1 MTKKKAIALT
11 DGVAEG
17 RAIVLV
23 EPLSFWGGVDSA
35 TGEIIDSTHP
45 DYGKN
50 LAGRVLVMDAGRG
63 SSSSS
68 SVFAEAIRRGT
79 GPIGVVLERV
89 DPILVVG
96 ALVAKTLYGVSCPIV
111 ICPDHHLVD
120 CEAIALEADAKR
132 CTIRKVAGSNI

>member
-1 MTKKKAIALT
+1 MTKKAIALT

-23 EPLSFWGGVDSA
+23 EPLSFWGGVDAA

-45 DYGKN
+45 DHGKN
-50 LAGRVLVMDAGRG
+50 LAGRILVMDAGRG

-68 SVFAEAIRRGT
+68 SVFAETIRRGT
-79 GPIGVVLERV
+79 GPVGVVLERA
-89 DPILVVG
+89 DPILLVG
-96 ALVAKTLYGVSCPIV
+96 ALVAKTLYGLSCPIV

-120 CEAIALEADAKR
+120 GEVIVLEADAKR
-132 CTIRKVAGSNI
+132 CTIHKVASSKI